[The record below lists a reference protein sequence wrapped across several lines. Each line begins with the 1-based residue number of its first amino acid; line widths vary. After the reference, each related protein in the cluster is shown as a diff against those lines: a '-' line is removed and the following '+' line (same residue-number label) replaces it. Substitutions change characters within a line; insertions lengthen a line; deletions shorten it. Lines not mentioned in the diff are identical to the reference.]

1 MTVAVAPISNPG
13 SLLSAVGSLV
23 LGLAI
28 LALLLFRQMKVRG
41 VRANPLLPTVLAVV
55 GLIELDGY
63 AQVHP
68 FTSLQGTFLAVS
80 LLVFA
85 VGLGAVRA
93 WTVRIWVREGR
104 LVRQGTWA
112 TVFLWVIAVGLH
124 LGLDA
129 GNGVGE
135 ASLLLYLGLALGTQQ
150 LVVQWRARRVSS

>member
-1 MTVAVAPISNPG
+1 MTVGLAPTSHPG

-85 VGLGAVRA
+85 VAHETVETGAATTRSA
-93 WTVRIWVREGR
+93 ETRPQSEKPRLEIKISEPRE
-104 LVRQGTWA
+104 
-112 TVFLWVIAVGLH
+112 
-124 LGLDA
+124 
-129 GNGVGE
+129 
-135 ASLLLYLGLALGTQQ
+135 
-150 LVVQWRARRVSS
+150 

>member
-1 MTVAVAPISNPG
+1 MTVGLAPTSHPG
-13 SLLSAVGSLV
+13 SLLSAAGSLV
-23 LGLAI
+23 LGLAV
-28 LALLLFRQMKVRG
+28 LALLLFRQIKVHG
-41 VRANPLLPTVLAVV
+41 VRANPLLPTILAVA

-63 AQVHP
+63 AQAHP
-68 FTSLQGTFLAVS
+68 FTALQGTLLAVS

-93 WTVRIWVREGR
+93 WTVRIWVRDGR

-112 TVFLWVIAVGLH
+112 TVLMWVIAVGLH

-129 GNGVGE
+129 VNGVGE

-150 LVVQWRARRVSS
+150 LVVQWRARRVRS